1 MKSAC
6 GLQIFSLWTDILIR
20 TVPRERLPVPFLPI
34 NLGEAPLQHA
44 SRPPRTSPNS
54 PVYMTEKLNKNPAG
68 RKNSSP
74 AKVAGLGVAKPE
86 PKLKWKQHLAL
97 SEKQSAASETS
108 DNGESERAG
117 GGGSLRDLAH

>member
-1 MKSAC
+1 
-6 GLQIFSLWTDILIR
+6 
-20 TVPRERLPVPFLPI
+20 
-34 NLGEAPLQHA
+34 
-44 SRPPRTSPNS
+44 
-54 PVYMTEKLNKNPAG
+54 MTEKLNKNPAG

-117 GGGSLRDLAH
+117 GGGVEGASETLPADPALRPHLMDKETEAPESEVTRHARRRGENWK

>member
-1 MKSAC
+1 
-6 GLQIFSLWTDILIR
+6 
-20 TVPRERLPVPFLPI
+20 
-34 NLGEAPLQHA
+34 
-44 SRPPRTSPNS
+44 
-54 PVYMTEKLNKNPAG
+54 MTEKLNKNPAG

-86 PKLKWKQHLAL
+86 PKLKWKRHLAL